1 MSRKNTIPLSDRN
14 RRGTGPH
21 PDPMAD
27 EYPFA
32 PHTYLPPCPDC
43 GPENTERDE
52 WACAKCNAAVPV
64 CENCRTFIKGCP
76 CGHCQTGAHAIEEGA
91 D

>member
-1 MSRKNTIPLSDRN
+1 MLAPELELTPGTKTMIP
-14 RRGTGPH
+14 
-21 PDPMAD
+21 
-27 EYPFA
+27 A

-43 GPENTERDE
+43 GPKNTERDE
-52 WACAKCNAAVPV
+52 WACAECNAAVPV

-76 CGHCQTGAHAIEEGA
+76 CGHCETGAHAIEEGA